1 MSHVLRCSGYDI
13 VKTGIVRGNDC
24 YLYDRQGKKYVD
36 FEAGVW
42 CASVGHNNPR
52 VNSAIRTQ
60 LDYITHLGY
69 RYTNDLTEEASVEVL
84 NTFGHPEGKCLFL
97 SSGSEAVEFGV
108 RVARLLSKKPLLLT
122 LSDSYLAAY
131 GSAGQKTS
139 DQWYCFDW
147 SVCKCCPHSEICDP
161 QCRHLKKIPIGRVG
175 GMVFEPGCTGGLVK
189 FPPRGLIQNLVEMV
203 KQNKGLVVV
212 DEVTT
217 GMGRT
222 GSWYGFEHYLL
233 QPDIVALGKGVGNG
247 YPVSVVV
254 MNPMVAE
261 RLETVG
267 FHYAQSHQNDPL
279 PCAVAREVI
288 RIIREDGLVDR
299 SKRMG
304 SDFLK
309 ELGHLVEKYDMV
321 KEVRGRGL
329 MLALEFHNNSK
340 SFSLQRL
347 FIRLFDEGF
356 IVGYKPAAHILRF
369 LPPLTI
375 KEEEIE
381 RMLDTFNN
389 VITQC

>member
-13 VKTGIVRGNDC
+13 VKTDIVRGNDC

-42 CASVGHNNPR
+42 CASVGHNHPR
-52 VNSAIRTQ
+52 VNNAIRTQ
-60 LDYITHLGY
+60 LNYISHMGY

-84 NTFGHPEGKCLFL
+84 NTFSPPEGKCLFL

-108 RVARLLSKKPLLLT
+108 RIARLLTNKSLLLT

-139 DQWYCFDW
+139 DGWYCFDW
-147 SVCKCCPHSEICDP
+147 SVCQCCPHSGSCDP
-161 QCRHLKKIPIGRVG
+161 QCRHLKKIPIGRIG
-175 GMVFEPGCTGGLVK
+175 GFVFEPGCTGGLVK
-189 FPPRGLIQNLVEMV
+189 FPPRGLIRNLVEMV
-203 KQNKGLVVV
+203 KQQKGLVVV

-222 GSWYGFEHYLL
+222 GTWYGFEHYLL

-261 RLETVG
+261 RLETIG

-288 RIIREDGLVDR
+288 RIIRDERLVDR
-299 SKRMG
+299 SKRLG
-304 SDFLK
+304 SYCL
-309 ELGHLVEKYDMV
+309 EQLGHLVEKYDV
-321 KEVRGRGL
+321 AK
-329 MLALEFHNNSK
+329 K
-340 SFSLQRL
+340 SV
-347 FIRLFDEGF
+347 
-356 IVGYKPAAHILRF
+356 VGG
-369 LPPLTI
+369 
-375 KEEEIE
+375 
-381 RMLDTFNN
+381 
-389 VITQC
+389 QC